1 MVPLHS
7 ISATRGLSSL
17 VQSFGHAE
25 RTGSGF
31 QQYQPANVCHDF
43 LFVLESVLHAYDS
56 ILPCFLDI
64 FCIHLGSPDNGYV
77 SLSGNGP
84 GSTATYGC
92 NLGYVRVGTATRT
105 CQDDGE
111 WSGSEP
117 SCRSKQKLVQENNVC
132 LQYSRYMNSLLL
144 HMITSILSCSCAL
157 WTSRRSKIWGS
168 DYSEWSFIWS
178 QSPVFL

>member
-31 QQYQPANVCHDF
+31 QQYQPANVCHVF

-56 ILPCFLDI
+56 ILSCFSDI

-117 SCRSKQKLVQENNVC
+117 SCRSKQKLVQKNIRICNT
-132 LQYSRYMNSLLL
+132 
-144 HMITSILSCSCAL
+144 HTI
-157 WTSRRSKIWGS
+157 
-168 DYSEWSFIWS
+168 
-178 QSPVFL
+178 

>member
-1 MVPLHS
+1 MV
-7 ISATRGLSSL
+7 SSSTNL
-17 VQSFGHAE
+17 QMYVMIFCLCW
-25 RTGSGF
+25 
-31 QQYQPANVCHDF
+31 N
-43 LFVLESVLHAYDS
+43 LFLHAYDS
-56 ILPCFLDI
+56 ILSCFSDI

-117 SCRSKQKLVQENNVC
+117 SCRSKQKLVQE
-132 LQYSRYMNSLLL
+132 YMCVYNTYA
-144 HMITSILSCSCAL
+144 I
-157 WTSRRSKIWGS
+157 
-168 DYSEWSFIWS
+168 
-178 QSPVFL
+178 